1 MSLLYPK
8 IKQFLKHSLGGR
20 SQDGRE
26 IGRGDHFLP
35 HKFIKRSFERRANT
49 TKQLNTGGGHQAP
62 RKAAHCLQKEVGQN
76 IEDKKRDRRVRDGDT
91 SQGGSLKRE
100 VSKHQETLSPVGVW
114 GVLESQRAT

>member
-35 HKFIKRSFERRANT
+35 HKFIKRSFEHRANS
-49 TKQLNTGGGHQAP
+49 TKQLLNAGGGHQAP
-62 RKAAHCLQKEVGQN
+62 RKADHCLQKQVGKN
-76 IEDKKRDRRVRDGDT
+76 IKHEKRDKRGREGAP
-91 SQGGSLKRE
+91 SWEWSLKKRE
-100 VSKHQETLSPVGVW
+100 VSKHQETLSLP
-114 GVLESQRAT
+114 R